1 MRTLVHFL
9 TAGLLA
15 ATGAVSAQTCQVSG
29 GMTYCPPAT
38 SQKTPGGSQPQV
50 GGTTPLNYPTGLGA
64 QQSNRAQPT
73 QHGETTQRKWLLPQS
88 TPHPA
93 TQRQGAS
100 QAGPQLGRYDTGAST
115 RSSANASSYGN
126 GVTAQS
132 PGNSANDSTGK
143 ACQQAGTMTNCN
155 LKPIVK

>member
-100 QAGPQLGRYDTGAST
+100 QARPQLGRYDTGAST
-115 RSSANASSYGN
+115 LSSANANSYGN